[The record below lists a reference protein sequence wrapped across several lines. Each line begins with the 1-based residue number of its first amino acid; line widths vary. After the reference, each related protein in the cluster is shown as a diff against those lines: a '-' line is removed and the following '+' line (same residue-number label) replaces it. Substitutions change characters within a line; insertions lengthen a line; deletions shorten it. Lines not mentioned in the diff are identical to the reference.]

1 MLLEIAYSTKKIR
14 DVTTK
19 LTKHKQTNVSPSR
32 QSTGRQMKFQAD
44 KKQAY
49 KWKSDHWIFLEIY
62 FLVFY
67 RTPSSNRL

>member
-49 KWKSDHWIFLEIY
+49 K
-62 FLVFY
+62 
-67 RTPSSNRL
+67 